1 MTKHGQSKDLQV
13 SFPDKE
19 GRKVIYGEGQYI
31 FMGETVILKINN
43 ITGLRTLA

>member
-1 MTKHGQSKDLQV
+1 MKNGQSKDLQV